1 MVREHV
7 NDFSTKLNVSVKFS
21 KQVAQLELIATSSVR
36 PIKYSI
42 KKVVCAT

>member
-21 KQVAQLELIATSSVR
+21 KQVALLAHIVTSSVR